1 MGRRSAMFVSI
12 AIVACPAAVRAQSA
26 GQIIERHIT
35 ALGGKKAIEK
45 IVSTDVAGTVSSDGG
60 RSGAFTQRTARPHL
74 FSVSLSW
81 GDSRWSSGFNGRAAW
96 RDDGPDG
103 LRTLYGP
110 AASRVRAEASYAN
123 TRFVLSD
130 KIIQVSLAG
139 RDRVRGR
146 PVHVVIALSPDGA
159 ARKLFF
165 DEGSHLL
172 VKDEQQTDDGVEE
185 RFFDDYRPV
194 DQVMEPHRIEW
205 RRKDQTLRVAVDRV
219 VHNAPIDKK
228 SFDAPAFWSWSFS
241 QSQAPCRRPTSS
253 ARPPQWRARCGSTK
267 RCLT

>member
-1 MGRRSAMFVSI
+1 MEQRVQRPRGLAGRRPRR
-12 AIVACPAAVRAQSA
+12 VADAVRA
-26 GQIIERHIT
+26 G
-35 ALGGKKAIEK
+35 
-45 IVSTDVAGTVSSDGG
+45 
-60 RSGAFTQRTARPHL
+60 
-74 FSVSLSW
+74 
-81 GDSRWSSGFNGRAAW
+81 
-96 RDDGPDG
+96 
-103 LRTLYGP
+103 
-110 AASRVRAEASYAN
+110 RVRAEASYAN